1 MNRIHQGGR
10 RKAEGGRD
18 DISCAPRSP
27 SHASSII
34 PSAFRLPPSALAC
47 ACLLILLTSPLVS
60 ADNLI
65 RNGGFE
71 QADPADATR
80 LLGWGRIDG
89 LGIRWLAGPPGGN
102 GKALRFDT
110 GVSEKDMVAS
120 WTSQGITE
128 WNIPDPSGGPVGGTY
143 GLSLYS
149 DAVPIAKDQAY
160 AIEVRHKGPGGGKIW
175 VRGYAKRGDAMKR
188 VYEAQTELGSDEA
201 WKQTVY
207 AFHPTR
213 HTPQVSEVKVMLY
226 AYWPAK
232 ESWFDE
238 VVLRTA
244 SAEELA
250 AEDAR
255 RKR

>member
-1 MNRIHQGGR
+1 MRH
-10 RKAEGGRD
+10 
-18 DISCAPRSP
+18 
-27 SHASSII
+27 
-34 PSAFRLPPSALAC
+34 LT
-47 ACLLILLTSPLVS
+47 ILLCCAAAVG
-60 ADNLI
+60 AAENLI

-71 QADPADATR
+71 QADPADAAR
-80 LLGWGRIDG
+80 LLAWGRIDG
-89 LGIRWLAGPPGGN
+89 LGIRWLAGPPGGS

-110 GVSEKDMVAS
+110 AVSEKDMVAS
-120 WTSQGITE
+120 WKSQGITE
-128 WNIPDPSGGPVGGTY
+128 WDIPDASGGPVGATY

-149 DAVPIAKDQAY
+149 DAVPIVKDQAY

-188 VYEAQTELGSDEA
+188 VYEAQTELGADEA

-213 HTPQVSEVKVMLY
+213 HTPLVSEVKVMLY

-232 ESWFDE
+232 ESWFDD

-244 SAEELA
+244 SDEELA
-250 AEDAR
+250 TEDAR
-255 RKR
+255 RKW

>member
-1 MNRIHQGGR
+1 MPYEPPR
-10 RKAEGGRD
+10 RQERQDCGCGW
-18 DISCAPRSP
+18 P
-27 SHASSII
+27 II
-34 PSAFRLPPSALAC
+34 PWCPWRTWRLGGSPTLVIALS
-47 ACLLILLTSPLVS
+47 LLCYGMD
-60 ADNLI
+60 AAENLI

-80 LLGWGRIDG
+80 LLAWGRIDG
-89 LGIRWLAGPPGGN
+89 LGIRWLAGPTGGS

-110 GVSEKDMVAS
+110 AVSEKDMVAS
-120 WTSQGITE
+120 WKSQGITE
-128 WNIPDPSGGPVGGTY
+128 WDIPDASDGPVGATY

-149 DAVPIAKDQAY
+149 DAVPIVTDQAY

-188 VYEAQTELGSDEA
+188 VYEAQTELGADKD

-213 HTPQVSEVKVMLY
+213 HTPLVSEVKVMLY

-232 ESWFDE
+232 ESWFDD

-244 SAEELA
+244 SNEELA
-250 AEDAR
+250 TEDAR